1 MEKSEEEYLLDLWER
16 NICPFCGKRI
26 PEGTRVGRGEK
37 RRGGF
42 CSLDC
47 LAHYYEREFGERA
60 ALIRTILERHQQ
72 S

>member
-1 MEKSEEEYLLDLWER
+1 MEKSEEEYLLYLWER

-26 PEGTRVGRGEK
+26 PRGTRVGRGK
-37 RRGGF
+37 KKLGGF

-47 LAHYYEREFGERA
+47 LARYYERELGDRA
-60 ALIRTILERHQQ
+60 ALLTSIFRRHQD